1 MTVLRSA
8 LCGQYS
14 LWQTWKEANTVLV
27 LLQKP
32 LTTVQAITR
41 TNCGSDGSPTYQTR
55 TLAGLCT
62 SWIKSIGSRSDVK
75 SWNSVLSQDSLEAVF
90 CCLGLGHAVMALLVV
105 LWTRSVQDSYC
116 QDMAKY
122 WLPVK
127 QRVQYKLC
135 MIVYTIHFGLLR
147 CTSPN
152 SWIYISFFS
161 FFPLVNHSFLLGWLV
176 QLSWVELMWVVS
188 LFYYLHC
195 DRYVI
200 ILARYQYG
208 EIDLWKLKT
217 FSRQ

>member
-90 CCLGLGHAVMALLVV
+90 FVALVLVMLWWPCSWSCGL
-105 LWTRSVQDSYC
+105 
-116 QDMAKY
+116 
-122 WLPVK
+122 
-127 QRVQYKLC
+127 VQYKTVIVKTWLSTGYQWNNECSTNYAWLC
-135 MIVYTIHFGLLR
+135 TPS
-147 CTSPN
+147 TSAY
-152 SWIYISFFS
+152 SVVHHRTRGYI
-161 FFPLVNHSFLLGWLV
+161 
-176 QLSWVELMWVVS
+176 
-188 LFYYLHC
+188 
-195 DRYVI
+195 
-200 ILARYQYG
+200 
-208 EIDLWKLKT
+208 
-217 FSRQ
+217 